1 MPTLLLLRNPAVES
15 AYSCYMVGQN
25 LPIVGAGF
33 CWRSERQATGRSP
46 WISAARP
53 HARPKGIASYAA
65 MRLQSDTLAF
75 ADQLGAKRFHLI
87 AHDWGGLV
95 AWGAHVVA
103 SESRDV
109 TVRAGHASSTSLGSG
124 ASV

>member
-1 MPTLLLLRNPAVES
+1 
-15 AYSCYMVGQN
+15 
-25 LPIVGAGF
+25 
-33 CWRSERQATGRSP
+33 
-46 WISAARP
+46 
-53 HARPKGIASYAA
+53 